1 MTLSRALSLS
11 CLLGLASCF
20 ADAKEGPTAPRV
32 IDDARG
38 DAWTDGA
45 EHLGELTYGETREGE
60 FRGQPY
66 LAYEFRARAG
76 DTVTIELTAV
86 DDAADPVLFLY
97 APAREENGERERIA
111 ENDDIAYP
119 DNLSSRIA
127 SFELGLAGDYLIVF
141 RDYQGRA
148 GLSYSLELSCE
159 GDSCGGEPSELQLLV
174 TELGSQCDERSPGT
188 VCGIAVQHLGTGE
201 RAHWNGDRP
210 FVSASSAKFFWV
222 AAALYYGAAI
232 DDVEPQ
238 AIPIFERSD
247 NYATGAVIDMLS
259 SPDAVNGF
267 YWEVVGM
274 RGSGF
279 CSWNYGHTREAGT
292 CPGTMDDDNFTTA
305 NDSVLFLSQVW
316 DGTLLG
322 EEARRG
328 ILDWSTRSPR
338 SGFGGWIPAQL
349 PEEVRASV
357 HHKSGSLPPDTVPGY
372 STSNDIG
379 VVELPGGE
387 AYAIAL
393 LMTDVG
399 STTTD
404 RYG

>member
-97 APAREENGERERIA
+97 APAREENGEREWIA

-159 GDSCGGEPSELQLLV
+159 GDSCGGEPS
-174 TELGSQCDERSPGT
+174 GRRSAGRRRRRGAPG
-188 VCGIAVQHLGTGE
+188 
-201 RAHWNGDRP
+201 AHQ
-210 FVSASSAKFFWV
+210 
-222 AAALYYGAAI
+222 GAAR
-232 DDVEPQ
+232 VRGRALPRRGV
-238 AIPIFERSD
+238 APCPRLKR
-247 NYATGAVIDMLS
+247 AAVIS
-259 SPDAVNGF
+259 RFRP
-267 YWEVVGM
+267 
-274 RGSGF
+274 
-279 CSWNYGHTREAGT
+279 
-292 CPGTMDDDNFTTA
+292 
-305 NDSVLFLSQVW
+305 
-316 DGTLLG
+316 
-322 EEARRG
+322 
-328 ILDWSTRSPR
+328 
-338 SGFGGWIPAQL
+338 
-349 PEEVRASV
+349 
-357 HHKSGSLPPDTVPGY
+357 
-372 STSNDIG
+372 
-379 VVELPGGE
+379 
-387 AYAIAL
+387 
-393 LMTDVG
+393 
-399 STTTD
+399 
-404 RYG
+404 